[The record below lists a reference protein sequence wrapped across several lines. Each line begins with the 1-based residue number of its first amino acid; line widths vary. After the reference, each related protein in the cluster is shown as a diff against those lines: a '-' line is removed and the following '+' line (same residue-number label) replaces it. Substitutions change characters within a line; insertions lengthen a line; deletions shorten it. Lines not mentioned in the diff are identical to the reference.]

1 MLAINLLRF
10 LFTEIYSGN
19 VLLADGSVC
28 GNIKITDFGLSKQI
42 LDGDQQDGG
51 IELTSQGAG
60 TYWYLPPECF
70 SRPNGGPPIIDN
82 RVDVWSIGVIFY
94 QCIYGKKVRA
104 RLIQFY

>member
-1 MLAINLLRF
+1 M
-10 LFTEIYSGN
+10 
-19 VLLADGSVC
+19 ADGSVC

-42 LDGDQQDGG
+42 IDGQDGNDG

-70 SRPNGGPPIIDN
+70 TRPNDRAPIIDN

-94 QCIYGKKVRA
+94 QCIYGKKVSKNFI
-104 RLIQFY
+104 LFESYTLNKDKFVVE